1 MSVYQ
6 DWQKEKDLAKEK
18 LEEAEEHL
26 RNSLKESKDSPEP
39 PTTEFKNKV
48 RKCSIRILDMLDNL

>member
-6 DWQKEKDLAKEK
+6 DWQKERDAAKEK

-26 RNSLKESKDSPEP
+26 RKSVKEAKDSPEP
-39 PTTEFKNKV
+39 STEEFRRNA
-48 RKCSIRILDMLDNL
+48 RRSSIEILDILDNL